1 MGAGKILILI
11 GALITIASTFF
22 LTFFVHVGDVYAFG
36 LGFAF
41 NIPDIFQNAE
51 ANYAVPMG
59 TEMMVV
65 YILAIV
71 YIVFLISGV
80 LQLVGLASR
89 AVAIIGSILPIVVAL
104 LIILIVQFGI
114 LDGMY
119 NYTRLFWHQSIVD
132 GYFPFDLALGNVSLG
147 TYTLLAGGVLG
158 LIGGIMGTSD
168 F

>member
-1 MGAGKILILI
+1 MGAGKVLILI

-22 LTFFVHVGDVYAFG
+22 LTFFAIVGDVYAFG
-36 LGFAF
+36 LGFTF
-41 NIPDIFQNAE
+41 NIPDIFQNVDG
-51 ANYAVPMG
+51 YAFFMG
-59 TEMMVV
+59 TDTMVV
-65 YILAIV
+65 YILVIV

-89 AVAIIGSILPIVVAL
+89 VVAIIGSIFPIVTAI

-119 NYTRLFWHQSIVD
+119 KYTFLFWNDSIVD
-132 GYFPFDLALGNVSLG
+132 GILPFDLALGDVSLG

-158 LIGGIMGTSD
+158 LIGGIMGSKD
-168 F
+168 